1 MNHDILYRSEEFI
14 FSYRIAGVLVK
25 NERIL
30 LQKPRNDDGYSIPG
44 GHVRRG
50 ETSQEALIREFK
62 EEINADIQVER
73 LLFVGENFF
82 PWGNRPCQQIS
93 LYYHIL
99 LRDDTQIPLEGVFK
113 VIDELENMQ
122 IDLDFCWILLSELKK
137 VKFYPTNL
145 VDDLITLPE
154 NVKHFV
160 FKQAP

>member
-1 MNHDILYRSEEFI
+1 MDYDILYRSEDFV

-25 NERIL
+25 NGSIL
-30 LQKPRNDDGYSIPG
+30 LQKPANDDGYSIPG

-62 EEINADIQVER
+62 EEINADIQVDK

-82 PWGNRPCQQIS
+82 PWGDRPCQQIS

-99 LRDDTQIPLEGVFK
+99 LRDETQIPLAGVFK
-113 VIDELENMQ
+113 VIDELENSQ
-122 IDLDFCWILLSELKK
+122 IDLDFCWIPVSELKK
-137 VKFYPTNL
+137 VRFYPTNL